1 MTKKKQQNQNENTR
15 IIGEILQDYRLQLTL
30 KKSSRA
36 FFIADREDKGLVE
49 PGWISEK
56 TLINLENGYNIPSLI
71 TLKQLS
77 VALEVDF
84 VELIKKIEP
93 YIISEDNG

>member
-1 MTKKKQQNQNENTR
+1 MTKKKNQTSNTR
-15 IIGEILQDYRLQLTL
+15 IIGQILQDYRLQLSL

-36 FFIADREDKGLVE
+36 HFINDREVKGLAE

-84 VELIKKIEP
+84 IELVKKIEP
-93 YIISEDNG
+93 YITAENTD

>member
-1 MTKKKQQNQNENTR
+1 MTKKKQQTQNAR

-36 FFIADREDKGLVE
+36 FFIADRENKGLVDL
-49 PGWISEK
+49 GWISEK
-56 TLINLENGYNIPSLI
+56 TLTNLENGYNIPSLS

-77 VALEVDF
+77 IALEVDF

-93 YIISEDNG
+93 YIISENNN

>member
-1 MTKKKQQNQNENTR
+1 MTKKKQQNQNENAR
-15 IIGEILQDYRLQLTL
+15 IIGQILQDYRSQLTL

-36 FFIADREDKGLVE
+36 FFIADREDKGLVD

-56 TLINLENGYNIPSLI
+56 TLTNLENGYNSPSLI

-77 VALEVDF
+77 IALEVDF
-84 VELIKKIEP
+84 VELVKKIEP
-93 YIISEDNG
+93 HI

>member
-1 MTKKKQQNQNENTR
+1 MTKKKKQTANTR
-15 IIGEILQDYRLQLTL
+15 IIGQILQDFRLQLSL

-36 FFIADREDKGLVE
+36 HFINDREVKGLVE

-56 TLINLENGYNIPSLI
+56 TLTNLENGYNIPSLI

-84 VELIKKIEP
+84 IKLVKIIEP
-93 YIISEDNG
+93 YLTTDNTD

>member
-15 IIGEILQDYRLQLTL
+15 IIGQILQDYRSQLTL
-30 KKSSRA
+30 KKPSRA
-36 FFIADREDKGLVE
+36 FFIADREDKGLVN

-56 TLINLENGYNIPSLI
+56 TLTNLENGYNSPSLI

-77 VALEVDF
+77 IALEVDF

-93 YIISEDNG
+93 YI